1 MVIPEERDGKL
12 DMDPALQNEAAAAEA
27 ATSRK
32 GGLPQLPD
40 QQKVRMKREQEIT
53 KLSELRR
60 CVKVEVDVLG
70 SPIPNGPRGLCGHKA
85 TLNLNW
91 WLRAQEL
98 CESGGGRPGLFIP
111 ISSPHGLCGVKATL
125 NLK

>member
-12 DMDPALQNEAAAAEA
+12 DMDPALQSEAAAAEA

-40 QQKVRMKREQEIT
+40 QQKVRVKREQVIN

-60 CVKVEVDVLG
+60 CVKVKVDILG
-70 SPIPNGPRGLCGHKA
+70 YPIPNSPHGLCGRKVA
-85 TLNLNW
+85 LNLNW

-98 CESGGGRPGLFIP
+98 CEGRGGHPGLLIP
-111 ISSPHGLCGVKATL
+111 VSSPHGHCGIKATL
-125 NLK
+125 HLK